1 MVVEKTV
8 QLKIGGMSCA
18 ACSSRL
24 ERKLNKTAGIK
35 QATVNLALEKAQV
48 RYESDAITL
57 PEIFAQIEKIGYT
70 GQAWPEKPQQAQSG
84 AAEEAVEKR
93 VLYIAFLFALP
104 FALNMA
110 LEVFWG
116 HGEVPYLGNPYLQWL
131 LATPVQFIIGRRFYT
146 DSYHALRSGGANMSV
161 LVALGT
167 SAAYFFSVYNV
178 LGQHGHGM
186 VYFETS
192 VILITLILLGKFLE
206 HRAKGRTSQAIRKL
220 MRMQPKTARV
230 VRDGRELDIPA
241 EEVAVGDLVVIR
253 PGERIPVDGTIAQ
266 GQTAID
272 ESMITGESLPVDKA
286 PGDVVTGGT
295 VNKTGSIRMT
305 AARVGSETTLA
316 QIIRTVEEA
325 QNSKAPIQR
334 VADVISGYF
343 VPAVVAIAALTFA
356 LWYFWLA
363 PGDLNRALVCATSV
377 LVIACPCS
385 LGLATPTAIMVGTGR
400 GAEQG
405 ILFKGGEHLENAYR
419 LTAIVLD
426 KTGTITQGAPEVT
439 DVLTAKHVD
448 AAALLQRAA
457 SAECVSEHPLGQAVV
472 RRAQADGL
480 QLSSPASFEA
490 VVGFGIKAELDGEAV
505 LVGTKRL
512 MAEEQ
517 IDCAAFD
524 AAMTELEAQGK
535 TAMLVAAGGRLCG
548 VIAVADRV
556 KPEAKAAVASLKA
569 LGLEIWMITG
579 DNRRTAEAIARE
591 VGIEHV
597 MAEVLPKQKAE
608 KVEELKRK
616 GHVVGMVGD
625 GINDA
630 PALAASDC
638 GIAIGTGTDV
648 AIEASAVTLMK
659 GELTAIASA
668 LQLSRATMR
677 VIRQNL
683 FWALI
688 YNVVGIPVAALG
700 FLSPI
705 VAGAAMAFSSVSVVL
720 SSLRLGRVKFGR

>member
-1 MVVEKTV
+1 MEKTV
-8 QLKIGGMSCA
+8 ELKIGGMSCA

-24 ERKLNKTAGIK
+24 ERKLNKTAGIR

-48 RYESDAITL
+48 RYESDEIDL
-57 PEIFAQIEKIGYT
+57 PQVLTQIKKIGYS
-70 GQAWPEKPQQAQSG
+70 GEVWPEKPVGEEAGAQAE
-84 AAEEAVEKR
+84 AAEKR
-93 VLYIAFLFALP
+93 TLWIAFLFALP
-104 FALNMA
+104 FALNMV

-116 HGEVPYLGNPYLQWL
+116 HGKTPYLGNPYLQWL
-131 LATPVQFIIGRRFYT
+131 LATPVQFVIGRRFYS
-146 DSYHALRSGGANMSV
+146 DSYHALKSGGANMSV

-178 LGQHGHGM
+178 LGRHGM

-230 VRDGRELDIPA
+230 VRDGRETDVPA
-241 EEVAVGDLVVIR
+241 EDVVVGDLVVIR
-253 PGERIPVDGTIAQ
+253 PGERIPVDGTIAE
-266 GQTAID
+266 GRTAID
-272 ESMITGESLPVDKA
+272 ESMITGESLPADKA
-286 PGDVVTGGT
+286 PGDAVTGGT
-295 VNKTGSIRMT
+295 VNKTGGIRIT
-305 AARVGSETTLA
+305 ASRVGSETTLA

-325 QNSKAPIQR
+325 QSSKAPIQR
-334 VADVISGYF
+334 IADVISGYF
-343 VPAVVAIAALTFA
+343 VPAVVFLAALTFA
-356 LWYFWLA
+356 LWYFWFA

-419 LTAIVLD
+419 LSAIVLD

-439 DVLTAKHVD
+439 DILPAGQTDEAE
-448 AAALLQRAA
+448 LLRLAA
-457 SAECVSEHPLGQAVV
+457 SAESVSEHPLGQAVA
-472 RRAQADGL
+472 RRAQGDGL
-480 QLSSPASFEA
+480 ELAPPASFEA
-490 VVGFGIKAELDGEAV
+490 VVGFGIKAEIEGKAV

-512 MAEEQ
+512 LAQEGVDFTPLEAQ
-517 IDCAAFD
+517 
-524 AAMTELEAQGK
+524 MTQLEAQGK
-535 TAMLVAAGGRLCG
+535 TAMLVAVDGRLSG
-548 VIAVADRV
+548 AIAVADRV
-556 KPEAKAAVASLKA
+556 KPEAKAAIASLKEM
-569 LGLEIWMITG
+569 GLEVWMITG
-579 DNRRTAEAIARE
+579 DNSRTAEAIARE
-591 VGIEHV
+591 VGVEHV

-608 KVEELKRK
+608 KVEELKQK

-630 PALAASDC
+630 PALAAADC

-659 GELTAIASA
+659 GELTSIASA
-668 LQLSRATMR
+668 LRLSRATMR

-683 FWALI
+683 FWALV
-688 YNVVGIPVAALG
+688 YNVVGIPIAALG

-720 SSLRLGRVKFGR
+720 SSLRLGRVKLEG